1 MVVVAVII
9 ADEDDVGC
17 DEHNYNPWFRLQV
30 PRDKK
35 EEYGSNYEMWM
46 ESLEKMDF
54 ELRRAREK
62 LEKEQ
67 KDRKEKARARLDR
80 ERKAKQEANRQREAI
95 EASQRARRIDA
106 MEAQL
111 KADQQMEENILVG
124 RGISFNRVLEAL
136 PFEGS
141 GDKIKLPPSCFNDL
155 SSEGAFDKGPLHFQL
170 SVHHQ
175 NNSSPSE
182 TITTHAGVLEF
193 TADEGTVII
202 PPHIWNNLY
211 SKKDPITPLI
221 EVKYVWLP
229 KGTYAKLQS
238 QELGFSDIPNHKA
251 VLETT
256 LRQHATLSQND
267 ILTVKHGV
275 LTYHLHVLELK
286 PSPSVSVLETDIEVD
301 IVGPDSLP
309 ENNTQHVLKPLT
321 FGKPESG
328 IINQGDYIYYKFT
341 INDETWR
348 KISSG
353 YAEIEVKLDS
363 EAKDCD
369 TDLYLSRHPLLFP
382 STHQHGW
389 SSHDMGSKNLVLG
402 SKDHNVGIG
411 GYSVGVY
418 GFKGTTKYNVIVSIQ
433 DIPTTNVSQQGQ
445 QSVSSSSS
453 SLVDT
458 VECGN
463 CKHYIPLRTIGLHEA
478 YCRRHNVVCEH
489 DGCGVVLRVEEVKNH
504 VHCVKCGLAFHC
516 REIEKHMKVFHEPL
530 LCPCGI
536 TLEKTQMVEHQA
548 SECALRLVT
557 CRFCGD
563 MVEAGTLAV
572 DVRDRLK
579 GLSEHESKC
588 GSRTAPCDSCGRAV
602 MLKEMDIHQ
611 IAVHQ
616 KN

>member
-1 MVVVAVII
+1 
-9 ADEDDVGC
+9 
-17 DEHNYNPWFRLQV
+17 
-30 PRDKK
+30 
-35 EEYGSNYEMWM
+35 
-46 ESLEKMDF
+46 MDF

-67 KDRKEKARARLDR
+67 KDRKEKARARLDK

-124 RGISFNRVLEAL
+124 RGISFNRVLEAV

-328 IINQGDYIYYKFT
+328 IINEGDYIYYKFT
-341 INDETWR
+341 INDEICG

-389 SSHDMGSKNLVLG
+389 SSHDMGSKSLVLG
-402 SKDHNVGIG
+402 SKDHNLGIG

-418 GFKGTTKYNVIVSIQ
+418 GFKGTTKYNVIVNIQ

-548 SECALRLVT
+548 SECALRLVI

-572 DVRDRLK
+572 DARDRLK
-579 GLSEHESKC
+579 GLSEHESRC

>member
-1 MVVVAVII
+1 
-9 ADEDDVGC
+9 
-17 DEHNYNPWFRLQV
+17 
-30 PRDKK
+30 
-35 EEYGSNYEMWM
+35 
-46 ESLEKMDF
+46 MDF

-67 KDRKEKARARLDR
+67 KDRKEKARVRLDR
-80 ERKAKQEANRQREAI
+80 ERKAKQEALRQREAI

-111 KADQQMEENILVG
+111 KADQQMEENILIG
-124 RGISFNRVLEAL
+124 RGISFIRVLEAV
-136 PFEGS
+136 PFEGP

-170 SVHHQ
+170 SLHHQ
-175 NNSSPSE
+175 TTSPPSE
-182 TITTHAGVLEF
+182 PTTTHAGVLEF
-193 TADEGTVII
+193 TADEGTVAI

-211 SKKDPITPLI
+211 SKNPQLTPLI
-221 EVKYVWLP
+221 QVKYVWLP

-238 QELGFSDIPNHKA
+238 QQLGFSDIPNHKA

-256 LRQHATLSQND
+256 LRQHATLSQSD
-267 ILTVKHGV
+267 ILTVKHGT
-275 LTYHLHVLELK
+275 LTYHLQVLSLK

-301 IVGPDSLP
+301 IVGPDTLP

-328 IINQGDYIYYKFT
+328 TITENEYTYYKFT
-341 INDETWR
+341 INDETWE
-348 KISSG
+348 KIRSG
-353 YAEIEVKLDS
+353 NAEIEIKLDS

-389 SSHDMGSKNLVLG
+389 SSHDMGSKTLVLG
-402 SKDHNVGIG
+402 SKDHNAGTG

-418 GFKGTTKYNVIVSIQ
+418 GFKGTTKYNVVATVQ
-433 DIPTTNVSQQGQ
+433 DISNLQQNQQNVNSGT
-445 QSVSSSSS
+445 SV
-453 SLVDT
+453 VDT

-478 YCRRHNVVCEH
+478 YCKRHNVICQH

-504 VHCVKCGLAFHC
+504 VHCKKCELPFHC

-530 LCPCGI
+530 VCGCGV

-548 SECALRLVT
+548 SECAMRLVI

-563 MVEAGTLAV
+563 MVAAGSVAV
-572 DVRDRLK
+572 DVRDRMR
-579 GLSEHESKC
+579 GLSEHESQC